1 MTGETIVVALLMAGL
16 GGGCLLLTLLTL
28 PGNWAILILVGAA
41 QLWSLSG
48 DGAPLYSG
56 WTRVAL
62 FMLAILGEV
71 CETAMGAAGARV
83 GGADIVF
90 TTRPYRWH
98 LRAVVQLMC
107 RLDSGIGRRTAGEL
121 LV

>member
-16 GGGCLLLTLLTL
+16 GGGCLFLTLLTL

-56 WTRVAL
+56 TLAVIGFWT
-62 FMLAILGEV
+62 LAVFGGWGGFYSGLPLPSWLPLTCWLGSSSW
-71 CETAMGAAGARV
+71 V
-83 GGADIVF
+83 GGSMPSWLAC
-90 TTRPYRWH
+90 PG
-98 LRAVVQLMC
+98 C
-107 RLDSGIGRRTAGEL
+107 PGAGM
-121 LV
+121 